1 MRFMIHGQCA
11 GFERPAEVPP
21 EAEQHRRFGTAM
33 GIGSCSN
40 TPVFIGKAE
49 QRGRSRTVTACV
61 LFAEVFAMGQAPP
74 VRVKQPEKEGRR

>member
-1 MRFMIHGQCA
+1 MRFIIHGQCV

-21 EAEQHRRFGTAM
+21 EVEQHGRFRTAM
-33 GIGSCSN
+33 GIRSYPN

-61 LFAEVFAMGQAPP
+61 LFAEVFVMGQAPP
-74 VRVKQPEKEGRR
+74 ARVKQPEKEGRR